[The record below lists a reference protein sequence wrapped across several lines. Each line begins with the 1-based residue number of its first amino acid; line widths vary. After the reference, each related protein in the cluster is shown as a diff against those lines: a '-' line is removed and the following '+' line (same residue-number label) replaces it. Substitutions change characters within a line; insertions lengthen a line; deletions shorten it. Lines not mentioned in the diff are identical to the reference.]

1 MDSQSNGQKKTSK
14 NINNRAVENRR
25 TYRTIGQKLTR
36 SDLNFFASDPMSGTI
51 FQQLGTDKMLEDDR
65 HHYLIS
71 LLKLVVVCNLRFFLN
86 FRLYNQIL
94 TSH

>member
-14 NINNRAVENRR
+14 NINRAVENRR

-65 HHYLIS
+65 FH
-71 LLKLVVVCNLRFFLN
+71 
-86 FRLYNQIL
+86 
-94 TSH
+94 